1 MVMRS
6 VAVLLV
12 AVLFA
17 GALVVVPLGATAQ
30 QTVLSPVLTI
40 DSERMFRDSEFGQR
54 LASEVESQGSTLGS
68 ENRRIEAELAAEE
81 KELTD
86 LRPTMAPEE
95 FRILADKFDAKVQEF
110 RAAQAAKTRSLNQLL
125 DVERTEFLQAAA
137 PILEQLMIEAGAAV
151 ILERR
156 SVFLTSNSVDITD
169 EAVIRLNEAQAGV
182 PQNEA
187 PQDKP

>member
-1 MVMRS
+1 MRS